1 MSPTWTEINPNDI
14 DEFDDLDLEARETK
28 GFRAKTQQAFW
39 PRKFALKVVASGIAI
54 GIALGG
60 SIFVVR
66 DQVIGNQLTVAGQTL
81 GQVALTEAQL
91 REVIAKN
98 KLTAYWS
105 GPETNALYSLIA
117 NANGQVFVRYL
128 TNGQGLSDTSAKYRV
143 IASYPQANAYSVT
156 QAAGNQANAIS
167 FINADGAQVFYSK
180 SYSTNVYLA
189 FPESQY
195 EIEIFDPGSG
205 VALGLAT
212 NSGKIIQIK

>member
-1 MSPTWTEINPNDI
+1 MSPTWTEI
-14 DEFDDLDLEARETK
+14 DDPETDAFGDFESISDK
-28 GFRAKTQQAFW
+28 KTGFRAKAQMPYW
-39 PRKFALKVVASGIAI
+39 PRKFALKVAAAGIAI

-60 SIFVVR
+60 SILVVR
-66 DQVIGNQLTVAGQTL
+66 DQVIGSQLTVAGQTL

-91 REVIAKN
+91 REVVAKN

-117 NANGQVFVRYL
+117 NSNGQVFVRYL
-128 TNGQGLSDTSAKYRV
+128 NDGQGLSDTAPKYRV
-143 IASYPQANAYSVT
+143 IASYPQVNAYSVT

-180 SYSTNVYLA
+180 SYASNVYLA
-189 FPESQY
+189 YPESAF
-195 EIEIFDPGSG
+195 EVEIFDPGNG

-212 NSGKIIQIK
+212 TSGKIVQIK

>member
-1 MSPTWTEINPNDI
+1 MASTWTE
-14 DEFDDLDLEARETK
+14 LDADNALNELEETLEPR
-28 GFRAKTQQAFW
+28 GLRNQAQQETW
-39 PRKFALKVVASGIAI
+39 PRKFALKVVAAGIAI

-81 GQVALTEAQL
+81 GQVAMTEGQL
-91 REVIAKN
+91 REVVAKN

-105 GPETNALYSLIA
+105 GPDANALYSLVA
-117 NANGQVFVRYL
+117 NSNGQVFVRYL
-128 TNGQGLSDTSAKYRV
+128 PDGQGLSDTAAKYRV

-180 SYSTNVYLA
+180 SYATNVYLA
-189 FPESQY
+189 YPESSS
-195 EIEIFDPGSG
+195 EVEIFDPGNG

-212 NSGKIIQIK
+212 TSGKIIQIK